1 MKLLSKHRIVKVRW
15 ETPFGVERITPSVQK
30 RVAIFWW
37 VTLTHCESVK
47 QAMTYIKNIEKR
59 KPEKVLGV
67 IVK

>member
-1 MKLLSKHRIVKVRW
+1 MRLLSKHRVAMIEWTTAFGDTVKS
-15 ETPFGVERITPSVQK
+15 PSVQK